1 MTDDTVKLN
10 DTYLEVYFGDRRV
23 VDSGKTSAS
32 LSRDG
37 CEHDEYQ
44 STSMR
49 IKSLPIRM
57 IKQKDKA
64 SWGLLTALLSS

>member
-10 DTYLEVYFGDRRV
+10 DTYLEVYFGDRMV
-23 VDSGKTSAS
+23 VDSGKTFAS

-49 IKSLPIRM
+49 IKSLSIRL
-57 IKQKDKA
+57 IKQEDKA